1 MNRIAWALA
10 SLLVLAGAGGIAF
23 FFVSTRPEA
32 AEIERERPRIA
43 VEVLRAR
50 PSDNPVT
57 VTAMGEVQAAH
68 QLVLQPEIS
77 GRVVARAD
85 NLVPGGLVERGEGLV
100 RIDGRDLKAVIAAQ
114 EAAVAQ
120 AKVQLADER
129 GRKQVAASDWEGR
142 VDDLN
147 DHAKQFALR
156 EPHIESAQASLG
168 SSKTQLTKARRDLSR
183 SRVQAPFDALVIDAP
198 VELGQVVSPQVKLAT
213 LVAVDRYWVQVSV
226 PVSHL
231 EFLAIPGV
239 NTKSDGG
246 SRAQVVHNSGGV
258 FIERPGHVERL
269 EGAVDSRGR
278 MAKLLVA
285 IDDPLQ
291 LAKPESERGLPLLL
305 GSYVRVAL
313 AGTVA
318 QDTVALP
325 REALRDGNSVFLV
338 VDGKLMPQPI
348 EIAWRT
354 RESVLVRGLSE
365 GDLVVISPLAAPT
378 EGMEVTVSEEHS
390 EFGAP
395 GREELVNVAP
405 APAGGNKD

>member
-1 MNRIAWALA
+1 MTERIQVTKTHKLFINGAFPRSESGRSAVVIDAKGKVAAHLCRASRKDVRDAVTAAAKAQPSWAERAAYNRSQILYRMGEMLEGKSDEFIQVIKQTTNAD
-10 SLLVLAGAGGIAF
+10 
-23 FFVSTRPEA
+23 
-32 AEIERERPRIA
+32 
-43 VEVLRAR
+43 LRA
-50 PSDNPVT
+50 
-57 VTAMGEVQAAH
+57 A
-68 QLVLQPEIS
+68 
-77 GRVVARAD
+77 
-85 NLVPGGLVERGEGLV
+85 
-100 RIDGRDLKAVIAAQ
+100 
-114 EAAVAQ
+114 
-120 AKVQLADER
+120 
-129 GRKQVAASDWEGR
+129 RKQVAASDWEGR

>member
-258 FIERPGHVERL
+258 FIERPGHVEQPRIGVRVHRQFERTVPHRRL
-269 EGAVDSRGR
+269 CDARGNAALGQVRRKRVPKRVDIKRSAPVVRLRDPGRFQIAIEGAN
-278 MAKLLVA
+278 
-285 IDDPLQ
+285 
-291 LAKPESERGLPLLL
+291 E
-305 GSYVRVAL
+305 
-313 AGTVA
+313 
-318 QDTVALP
+318 P
-325 REALRDGNSVFLV
+325 RR
-338 VDGKLMPQPI
+338 
-348 EIAWRT
+348 
-354 RESVLVRGLSE
+354 
-365 GDLVVISPLAAPT
+365 
-378 EGMEVTVSEEHS
+378 
-390 EFGAP
+390 
-395 GREELVNVAP
+395 NV
-405 APAGGNKD
+405 K